1 MIGIFFI
8 FNATYFWF
16 LYLLINNI
24 NFEVMKILKI
34 TLSIL
39 LIGFLMSCQK
49 ENLFDSDKNVTR
61 RFENS
66 NQLTGK
72 WTLVN
77 ISGGIVGASDN
88 FQPGWITWEFKEN
101 NHQLKVIENVP
112 TATVYITY
120 GLESGNYTYTNNTTP
135 SNCENN
141 FESLT
146 INNQFE
152 SCYKITNNTLVID
165 NNQIADGFKFTLIRF
180 EECGTPSE
188 LNYLVF
194 GHFYGYCGGETC
206 IEKFKLTSDKIYEN
220 TNDVYPGVT
229 PLTPPNYVQLSNEKF
244 LAAQDLMNFF
254 PNSLLAEINTTI
266 GMPDASDGG
275 GLYIEYHFNGIHKT
289 FLIDQ
294 FKINV
299 PSDYHVFMDK
309 VNEKIALM
317 Q

>member
-1 MIGIFFI
+1 
-8 FNATYFWF
+8 
-16 LYLLINNI
+16 
-24 NFEVMKILKI
+24 MKIVKI

-49 ENLFDSDKNVTR
+49 ENLFDSDKNVSR

-88 FQPGWITWEFKEN
+88 FQPGWITWEFNEN

-120 GLESGNYTYTNNTTP
+120 GLESGNYTFTNNTTP
-135 SNCENN
+135 SNCETN
-141 FESLT
+141 FQSLAIT
-146 INNQFE
+146 NQFE
-152 SCYKITNNTLVID
+152 SCYNITNDTLIIR
-165 NNQIADGFKFTLIRF
+165 NYQIADGLQFTLVRVQN
-180 EECGTPSE
+180 CND
-188 LNYLVF
+188 NYLVF
-194 GHFYGYCGGETC
+194 GHFYGECVGEQC
-206 IEKFKLTSDKIYEN
+206 VEKFKLTSDKIYED

-229 PLTPPNYVQLSNEKF
+229 PLTPPNYVQLTNEKF
-244 LAAQDLMNFF
+244 LASQDLMNFF

-299 PSDYHVFMDK
+299 PSNYHTFMDK